1 MNELNTMIG
10 NVKQQI
16 SEMMDGELDKDTI
29 NMLIK
34 DKNIKN
40 FWHRYHLISDVIH
53 QRFPIHSQ
61 TQLSKNISES
71 ISNQP
76 TVLSPVKN
84 TSLPTYIRP
93 IAGLAV
99 AASVA
104 VVAILGIQQFQSGGA
119 ETINQTAQV
128 EIVQNRPTNME
139 FGVPVILPD
148 VTSARPVQMQLQ
160 SDLRISR
167 YILNHNEYQSN
178 MRVQG
183 VTPHIRLVTTGI
195 NE

>member
-1 MNELNTMIG
+1 M
-10 NVKQQI
+10 
-16 SEMMDGELDKDTI
+16 
-29 NMLIK
+29 
-34 DKNIKN
+34 
-40 FWHRYHLISDVIH
+40 H

-61 TQLSKNISES
+61 TKLSKNISES

-84 TSLPTYIRP
+84 TSLPAYIRP

-104 VVAILGIQQFQSGGA
+104 AVAILGIQQFQSDGL
-119 ETINQTAQV
+119 ETINPTAQI
-128 EIVQNRPTNME
+128 ETIQNRPTNLE
-139 FGVPVILPD
+139 FGVPVNLPD
-148 VTSARPVQMQLQ
+148 VTTARPVQMQLQ

-178 MRVQG
+178 MRIQG
-183 VTPHIRLVTTGI
+183 VTPHIRLVTTGT